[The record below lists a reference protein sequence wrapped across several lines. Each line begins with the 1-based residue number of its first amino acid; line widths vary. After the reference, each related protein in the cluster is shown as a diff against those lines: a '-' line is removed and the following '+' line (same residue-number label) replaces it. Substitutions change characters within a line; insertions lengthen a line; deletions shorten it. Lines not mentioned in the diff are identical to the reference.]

1 VSRGARLSVLLT
13 TEGTYPYHKG
23 GVSTWCHALT
33 SKVSDVDFTIL
44 SLAMHPYVERAYDL
58 SPNVRQL
65 ITVPIWGTE
74 DPAEYG
80 RYESAA
86 DFLRCRWQ
94 TTVDVIARR
103 FVPAYTVLL
112 RESFSA
118 NPSRAAL
125 TDALVKLHDY
135 FGVFDYQRTMS
146 DRHVWEAFV
155 ETATDAWRRAEPG
168 GFPPAL
174 GELADA
180 WRWLGRLLTVLATPI
195 PRTDLTHSAAAAF
208 CGLPC
213 IIAKA
218 RWGTPY
224 LLTEHGVYIREQYL
238 NLNRSIPSVFVRW
251 ILSRAIGAVAD
262 LNYAHADQV
271 SPVCRYNT
279 RWERWRGV
287 PPERLHVIYNG
298 VDPARFSPA
307 DTPVENDRPLV
318 ASVGLIFPLKGQID
332 LIAAAAIVRRTVP
345 EIEIRLYGSASDREY
360 FDQCEA
366 RVRELGLE
374 RTVVFA
380 GTTKEPWDVYR
391 RADVVAMSSISE
403 AFPYALIEA
412 MLCGAA
418 IVATDVGGVR
428 EALGETGIL
437 VDPRDPEAMA
447 SAITAL
453 VGSAAERRR
462 LGEAARARALSLF
475 TEEKFVDA
483 YRAAYRSIAGQSPA
497 AEPKTRTSVV
507 TPFPTPSQRPLR
519 AYTRFAARPDRDSS
533 SSS

>member
-1 VSRGARLSVLLT
+1 MTRGQRLSVLLT

-44 SLAMHPYVERAYDL
+44 ALAMHPYVERAYDL
-58 SPNVRQL
+58 APNVRQL
-65 ITVPIWGTE
+65 VTVPIWGTE

-86 DFLRCRWQ
+86 EFLRCRWH
-94 TTVDVIARR
+94 TTPEVIARH
-103 FVPAYTVLL
+103 FVPAYAILL
-112 RESFSA
+112 REAVATS
-118 NPSRAAL
+118 PSRTAL
-125 TDALVKLHDY
+125 TDALVALHDY
-135 FGVFDYQRTMS
+135 FSVFDYQRTMS
-146 DRHVWEAFV
+146 DRQVWEAFV
-155 ETATDAWRRAEPG
+155 QIASDGWRRAEPSG
-168 GFPPAL
+168 PPPAL

-195 PRTDLTHSAAAAF
+195 PRTDVTHSAAAAF

-213 IIAKA
+213 IIAKE

-224 LLTEHGVYIREQYL
+224 LLTEHGVYVREQYL
-238 NLNRSIPSVFVRW
+238 NLGRSIPSVFVRW
-251 ILSRAIGAVAD
+251 ILSRVIGAVAD

-287 PPERLHVIYNG
+287 PSERIQVIYNG

-307 DTPVENDRPLV
+307 EDAIDNDRPLV
-318 ASVGLIFPLKGQID
+318 ASVGLIFPLKGQRD
-332 LIAAAAIVRRTVP
+332 LIDAAAIVRRTVP
-345 EIEIRLYGSASDREY
+345 RVEVRLYGSASDREY
-360 FDQCEA
+360 FEECQT
-366 RVRELGLE
+366 RVHELGLE
-374 RTVVFA
+374 ETVIFA
-380 GTTKEPWDVYR
+380 GSTKEPWEVYR
-391 RADVVAMSSISE
+391 RADVVAMASISE

-428 EALGETGIL
+428 EALGEAGIL
-437 VDPRDPEAMA
+437 VDPRDPGALA
-447 SAITAL
+447 AAITAL
-453 VGSAAERRR
+453 VGSAEERRR
-462 LGEAARARALSLF
+462 LGDAARARALELF
-475 TEEKFVDA
+475 TEERFVDA
-483 YRAAYRSIAGQSPA
+483 YRTAYRSFIGRAQPGAGGRP
-497 AEPKTRTSVV
+497 SVV
-507 TPFPTPSQRPLR
+507 TPFPAPSQRPVR
-519 AYTRFAARPDRDSS
+519 AYTPFAARPDRGSS